1 MLNLDVYEHNL
12 PGQKFVIIVRSD
24 CDGEMRGGSLT
35 AMKGRG
41 LSVWWSKMEYA
52 KSGAIGATI
61 SALTATSHV
70 LAHTKK
76 EDWVAT
82 LGYKTASTFDEANSL
97 RRLIGRD
104 YKNRGFT
111 FVGNPL
117 NNISKREASTL
128 GVTKPSS
135 GRGLVRNKKR
145 PELAGRISEMTSYA
159 PYQLTADNINELVD
173 RCHKPIVNDEI
184 LNISELFNA
193 VCQIYIDNA
202 LNQVVQPVTVVKI
215 PAPVTVTV

>member
-1 MLNLDVYEHNL
+1 MIHLDVYEHDH
-12 PGQKFVIIVRSD
+12 PDQKFVIIVRSD

-70 LAHTKK
+70 LAHTEKK
-76 EDWVAT
+76 DWVAK
-82 LGYKTASTFDEANSL
+82 LAYKTASTFDEANSL
-97 RRLIGRD
+97 RRSIGQD
-104 YKNRGFT
+104 YVSRGFT

-117 NNISKREASTL
+117 NNLSKREAIAL
-128 GVTKPSS
+128 GINKPSS
-135 GRGLVRNKKR
+135 GRGLVRNKTR
-145 PELAGRISEMTSYA
+145 PELMDRIYLMTEYA
-159 PYQLTADNINELVD
+159 PYELTDNEVKELVN
-173 RCHKPIVNDEI
+173 RCHKPKVNDEI

-193 VCQIYIDNA
+193 VCQVYIDNA
-202 LNQVVQPVTVVKI
+202 LNQVVQPVTTKVL
-215 PAPVTVTV
+215 VTV